1 MGTEIKDGVTF
12 IDTVRSFE
20 REPDWIEFK
29 QNNFE
34 QDTVGQY
41 VSALANSAI
50 IHEKDEAYLIFGI
63 ENETHAVT
71 GTTVNIAGRKVGNE
85 PYLLWLSKY
94 LEPHIYVHH
103 QRIDYRGKPVEVLC
117 IKPPYQQPVR
127 FKGRAYVRV
136 AGSQQVLNNH
146 PALERTIWAVTSR
159 YAFEGTVTEPN
170 VTWKHIEEQYSYK
183 QLLKMLKKQYDTVDG
198 AIAILAASDL
208 IPGNLQG
215 NFDVLALMD
224 LTCARNMNRI
234 SLLADKTVRVIVYKG
249 SDKLEALS
257 DREGYRGYTTT
268 FESLMEYLMDKIPH
282 REVMKHGIRTTEYR
296 IPEATVRE
304 FLANAI
310 IHQDFTQT
318 GGRPTVEIYSDKMR
332 IVNPGTP
339 LVEPDRFIDA
349 PSKSRNPTFAK
360 LMRAAGLC
368 EQRGSGVDR
377 ALREV
382 ERASL
387 PPPLIQAVAG
397 STSVTIF
404 MSKPFTQLTA
414 DDRVRACYQHACLMY
429 ESGDFMSNGS
439 LRKRFGLGEKQYP
452 QVSEVISNAIAAE
465 RIRPLN
471 EGQANRIARYVPY
484 WA

>member
-1 MGTEIKDGVTF
+1 MGTKIEDPTAF
-12 IDTVRSFE
+12 LDSVRAFE
-20 REPDWIEFK
+20 REPDWVEFK

-34 QDTVGQY
+34 NDTVGQY

-63 ENETHAVT
+63 ENGTHDVV
-71 GTTVNIAGRKVGNE
+71 GTNVNVAAKTVGSE
-85 PYLLWLSKY
+85 PFMLWLSKY

-103 QRIDYRGKPVEVLC
+103 QRVDYQGKPVEVLC

-159 YAFEGTVTEPN
+159 YAFEATVVEPN
-170 VTWKHIEEQYSYK
+170 VPWRHIDENYGYRT
-183 QLLKMLKKQYDTVDG
+183 LLKRLNKRYDTPEG
-198 AIAILAASDL
+198 AADILASLDL
-208 IPGNLQG
+208 LKPNLQR
-215 NFDVLALMD
+215 NFDVVALLGLA
-224 LTCARNMNRI
+224 CARDMNRI

-249 SDKLEALS
+249 TDKLDAIT
-257 DREGYRGYTTT
+257 DREGTRGYTNT
-268 FESLMEYLMDKIPH
+268 FDSLMEYVMDKIPH
-282 REVMKHGIRTTEYR
+282 SEVMKHGIRTTEYR

-310 IHQDFTQT
+310 IHQDFTQL
-318 GGRPTVEIYSDKMR
+318 GARPVIEIYSDKVR

-349 PSKSRNPTFAK
+349 PSKSRNPGFAK

-387 PPPLIQAVAG
+387 PPPLIQAVEG
-397 STSVTIF
+397 STMVTIY
-404 MSKPFTQLTA
+404 MSRPFTKLTA
-414 DDRVRACYQHACLMY
+414 DDRVRACYQHACLML
-429 ESGDFMSNGS
+429 EAGDFMSNGS

-452 QVSEVISNAIAAE
+452 QVSEVISNAIDAG